1 MRRYLQRGRDEEGA
15 SAVEFALVAM
25 ILVLFLTGIVQF
37 GYTFFQYLEI
47 VHGAREGAR
56 WAALGT
62 PAGSVGSANTVRY
75 RVHEAALGLD
85 PGLADGNISVSV
97 DGTGDEDAEFPED
110 TGKPVT
116 VTVTYESPV
125 FMPLIGEI
133 VGGETILLTSS
144 ATLRV
149 E

>member
-1 MRRYLQRGRDEEGA
+1 MRLVLQRARQEEGA
-15 SAVEFALVAM
+15 SAVEFALVSI
-25 ILVLFLTGIVQF
+25 ILVLFLTAIVQF
-37 GYTFFQYLEI
+37 GFTFFQYLEV

-56 WAALGT
+56 WASLST
-62 PAGSVGSANTVRY
+62 PAGSVGAADTVRY
-75 RVHEAALGLD
+75 RVAQAAPGLTPGLD
-85 PGLADGNISVSV
+85 DSNISVSV
-97 DGTGDEDAEFPED
+97 DGTGNEDATYPAD

-133 VGGETILLTSS
+133 VGEAFTLTSA